1 MKDDVNRPAKKAV
14 EPKPRPRRKA
24 EKWREGEKTGKAV
37 QSVTSKKASK
47 PVARRLLTKGA
58 VIRARVEF
66 KDEANY
72 KARPS
77 VVLSSTKTTIDVVPI
92 FSQKKNTAER
102 LKITEWEEAGLDVPS
117 YFKVR
122 VETIDYQ
129 DSLELLGALS
139 ELDHE
144 RLDGLLEA
152 KTQTVG

>member
-47 PVARRLLTKGA
+47 PVARSLLTKGA
-58 VIRARVEF
+58 VIRARVDF
-66 KDEANY
+66 QDEVDY

-92 FSQKKNTAER
+92 FSQKKSTAER
-102 LKITEWEEAGLDVPS
+102 LKIAEWEEAGLDKPS

-122 VETIDYQ
+122 VETIDIR
-129 DSLELLGALS
+129 DSLELLGVLS
-139 ELDHE
+139 DQDQESLAH
-144 RLDGLLEA
+144 LLVEII
-152 KTQTVG
+152 QPNP